1 MVKKRSITR
10 FVFMTIVAIIGIL
23 LTVCSFTIPYT
34 TTNYNG
40 FINSIPLGLD
50 YSNGVSLVYN
60 AEKSSQSNYAS
71 LDKSIEG
78 SFADISKFLS
88 FHGFS
93 ECEIAMQG
101 NDKVKITLLENQYS
115 STIMALLESPQQ
127 IYFTVEEASDE
138 KTPEYYLSSK
148 DISYAEVAYDQSS
161 SVYGINI
168 TLTNLGKLSLK
179 NLKTAADNVVSDT
192 VYIYLD
198 EISSSNAFGT
208 IAVSNLKDTNMFI
221 SSSSASNTTEAYST
235 AYQTAS
241 NIFVGT
247 FDVSLTKESMDTVS
261 PRLGTNAWTLTMIAF
276 LVLIVAIIVFLW
288 TRYGDLGLLASFA
301 MIFFVV
307 LQLFFMQAIPFVRVD
322 LAGAIAMFL
331 SVIFFFLSMVVI
343 LERIGKEYANGNRI
357 HVSCKNG
364 FKKSFW
370 RLFDLHV
377 ILLVVSILMLLIGV
391 AQISYFGGIMFI
403 ASIVSIFCL
412 YVLFRFFVNSYLPL
426 NSTKPRKMKL
436 YREANVKEIKEEE
449 VEIIPEDK
457 AKDFVTGGQEND

>member
-40 FINSIPLGLD
+40 FMNSIPLGLD
-50 YSNGVSLVYN
+50 YSNGISIVYS
-60 AEKSSQSNYAS
+60 AEKSSQSNYDS
-71 LDKSIEG
+71 LEQSIQG
-78 SFADISKFLS
+78 SFSDISKFLS
-88 FHGFS
+88 FNGFS
-93 ECEIAMQG
+93 EFEIAMQG
-101 NDKVKITLLENQYS
+101 NDQVSIKVLQDQYS
-115 STIMALLESPQQ
+115 STILSLIENPQK
-127 IYFTVEEASDE
+127 IYFTVKEATEDE
-138 KTPEYYLSSK
+138 VPQYYLSSK
-148 DISYAEVAYDQSS
+148 DISYAEVAYDQNSG
-161 SVYGINI
+161 VYGINI
-168 TLTNLGKLSLK
+168 TLTNIGKLNLK

-198 EISSSNAFGT
+198 EISSANEFGT
-208 IAVSNLKDTNMFI
+208 IAVSKLKDTNMFI

-247 FDVSLTKESMDTVS
+247 FDVQLSQISMDTIS
-261 PRLGTNAWTLTMIAF
+261 PKLGSNAWTLTLIAF
-276 LVLIVAIIVFLW
+276 LVFIIVIFAFLW
-288 TRYGDLGLLASFA
+288 IRYGDLGLITSFA
-301 MIFFVV
+301 MIFFVI
-307 LQLFFMQAIPFVRVD
+307 LQMFFMQSIPFVRVD

-331 SVIFFFLSMVVI
+331 SVVIFVISTIVI
-343 LERIGKEYANGNRI
+343 LERIAKEYANGNRI

-370 RLFDLHV
+370 RLFDFHV
-377 ILLVVSILMLLIGV
+377 IILVVSILMLTIGIK
-391 AQISYFGGIMFI
+391 QLSYFGGVIFI

-412 YVLFRFFVNSYLPL
+412 YVILKFLVNSYLPL
-426 NSTKPRKMKL
+426 NSTKPKRLKL

-449 VEIIPEDK
+449 IEIIPEDK
-457 AKDFVTGGQEND
+457 SENFIEGGQAND

>member
-1 MVKKRSITR
+1 
-10 FVFMTIVAIIGIL
+10 MTIVAIIGIL

-221 SSSSASNTTEAYST
+221 SSSSAVYCLSCPSLLYLST
-235 AYQTAS
+235 SVNVYCH
-241 NIFVGT
+241 IF
-247 FDVSLTKESMDTVS
+247 
-261 PRLGTNAWTLTMIAF
+261 AF
-276 LVLIVAIIVFLW
+276 SCV
-288 TRYGDLGLLASFA
+288 SFA
-301 MIFFVV
+301 
-307 LQLFFMQAIPFVRVD
+307 
-322 LAGAIAMFL
+322 
-331 SVIFFFLSMVVI
+331 
-343 LERIGKEYANGNRI
+343 
-357 HVSCKNG
+357 
-364 FKKSFW
+364 
-370 RLFDLHV
+370 
-377 ILLVVSILMLLIGV
+377 
-391 AQISYFGGIMFI
+391 
-403 ASIVSIFCL
+403 
-412 YVLFRFFVNSYLPL
+412 
-426 NSTKPRKMKL
+426 
-436 YREANVKEIKEEE
+436 
-449 VEIIPEDK
+449 
-457 AKDFVTGGQEND
+457 